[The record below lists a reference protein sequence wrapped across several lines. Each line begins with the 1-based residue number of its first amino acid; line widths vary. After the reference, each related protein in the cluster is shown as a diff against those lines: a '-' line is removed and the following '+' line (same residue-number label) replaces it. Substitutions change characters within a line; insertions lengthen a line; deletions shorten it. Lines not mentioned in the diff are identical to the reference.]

1 MPIYI
6 YQHTCPLSKGLTNQ
20 LIILTSFLESLLSL
34 PTQNKAIAV
43 GSFFTDF
50 NDLKKTCSFFDVFEM
65 SVFEKSF
72 PNICFFDYHDS
83 KNIYSSSLHSTPL
96 TNLKYIL
103 SKKSN
108 LIYTNDSLKYSWKDG
123 IIIYNFK
130 PNINWNCDSPIL
142 IHIMKN
148 LSFKLS
154 LSYKTLPKQKIHL
167 MHLRNEKDAIKWWS
181 KQNNMSMNEFEK
193 HLNNQYIGCVK
204 MFISKQD
211 ILIVITG
218 RSSQNPVIESLKQD
232 GYTIEQC
239 LKIYQERE
247 LSAIEDLVFAEKNV
261 NGLFIGCKKGS
272 TFSAHLLEHR
282 VPFTH
287 SIHLDLDRIH
297 LSPTISIKN

>member
-20 LIILTSFLESLLSL
+20 LIILTSFLESLSSL
-34 PTQNKAIAV
+34 PTQNKAVAI

-72 PNICFFDYHDS
+72 PSICFLDYHES
-83 KNIYSSSLHSTPL
+83 KNIYSSSLDSKIS

-103 SKKSN
+103 SKKDDSIYSN
-108 LIYTNDSLKYSWKDG
+108 KKLKYFWTDLIVINNYRPS
-123 IIIYNFK
+123 
-130 PNINWNCDSPIL
+130 INWDLNSPTFIN
-142 IHIMKN
+142 IIKT
-148 LSFKLS
+148 LSFRITISK
-154 LSYKTLPKQKIHL
+154 YILPKQKIHL